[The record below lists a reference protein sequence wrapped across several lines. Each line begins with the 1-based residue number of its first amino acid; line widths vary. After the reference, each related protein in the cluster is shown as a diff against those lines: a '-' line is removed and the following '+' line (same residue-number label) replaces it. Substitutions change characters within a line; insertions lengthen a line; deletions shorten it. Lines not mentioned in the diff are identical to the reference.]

1 MDFTR
6 PGVSDLPLP
15 TSIGEIFKIKI
26 QFTCDEGKF
35 CDNVDAMIRGC
46 AQGNVNQSHCLFL
59 SVHFKVNYYLA
70 YSFSEMQTFY

>member
-26 QFTCDEGKF
+26 RFTCDEGKF

-46 AQGNVNQSHCLFL
+46 AQGNVNQ
-59 SVHFKVNYYLA
+59 
-70 YSFSEMQTFY
+70 